1 MRFDRPDGCL
11 WVLFVCACCLTAQ
24 TQSQP
29 SPPQQPTQQQQSQGQ
44 NQQQKPQSQPQQQ
57 QPQQPNPFET
67 VPQAPEKAP
76 APAQQP
82 PAQPG
87 QQKAPFEVPRGPR
100 VKAPAPN
107 LGIIEAIEFRGARRV
122 PQDTLKAMIFTKKG
136 DRYDPEA
143 LRRDFMALWNT
154 GRFDDVRI
162 ETEPGTTGLI
172 VRFVLVERQVIRSIK
187 YEGMKSITLSE
198 LLDRYK
204 ERKVGLSVESQ
215 YDPNKVQRASVVI
228 KEFLAERGRQYA
240 EVTPEI
246 RQIPPSSLEITFQ
259 VNEGPKVKV
268 GKIDIQGNKVFS
280 HRQVVRAMKNLRP
293 FGIPHSILFENLFAK
308 TYDLSKLEEDKSR
321 IQDFYQTHG
330 YFAARVLDQKV
341 TLRNTGAGWF
351 RIPFIYK
358 GKPGIDADL
367 TLPIEEGRLYRLRN
381 VNYVGVKL
389 FRVPESL
396 TGPIFKM
403 KSGDVF
409 STDKLRK
416 GMEGL
421 RDLYGSFGYIDF
433 VPEPVPEPVTGTDQ
447 IDLTINVD
455 EGKQFYV
462 RRVDFQGNTTTRDKV
477 IRRELLI
484 DEGDLF
490 NSKMWE
496 MSILRLNQLGY
507 FEQLKKEDAA
517 QITRNPQSNTV
528 DITLKVRERGK
539 NTIGLTGGV
548 SGIAGSFIGANY
560 ETNNFLGL
568 GETLSI
574 ASQLGTRIRNVTFGF
589 TEPYFLD
596 RPIQLGFTVFI
607 QRFNYDQ
614 GREASILYG
623 QNLIPLFQQI
633 GTQNLL
639 NYSSDSKGFTV
650 FASYPLRRSFSR
662 LGIAYGYTTSS
673 YKPLTTA
680 ATTYF
685 DYSTF
690 LGTLSGPNQLTGIRT
705 SQITPSYTY
714 NSVDHPVTPTRGHSL
729 SASVGFAGSY
739 VGGNVNTIQPSISA
753 TYFHPA
759 LKKSHVVGFRFLG
772 TMITGYGGKSA
783 PPFNRYYIGGEQDV
797 RGFEIW
803 GISPIAFIPSAA
815 TVGVLNADG
824 SPRLQKSFDSNG
836 NAVWTNAT
844 MTIPIYQAIPIG
856 GDTQMIGNFEYRIPI
871 FGPVTLAAFFDAGW
885 DRVTM
890 PSQLTVSDSRLQ
902 QLNQQFP
909 WAGFTNE
916 IKIAPGTQRLRTST
930 GLELQV
936 ILPVVNAPFRIYYA
950 YNPTIYNGPV
960 QQPIVV
966 DRSMFPNTATYFSAV
981 SQIGSGYNYPD
992 RRTMFRFTIGRTF

>member
-1 MRFDRPDGCL
+1 MKFDRPDGCL
-11 WVLFVCACCLTAQ
+11 WVLFVCACCLTAPAQ

-29 SPPQQPTQQQQSQGQ
+29 SPPQQPNQQQQ
-44 NQQQKPQSQPQQQ
+44 
-57 QPQQPNPFET
+57 NPFEP
-67 VPQAPEKAP
+67 VQPPEKAP
-76 APAQQP
+76 TPPQQP

-87 QQKAPFEVPRGPR
+87 QKAPFEAPR
-100 VKAPAPN
+100 VAPPAPAN
-107 LGIIEAIEFRGARRV
+107 LSVIEAIEFRGARRV
-122 PQDTLKAMIFTKKG
+122 PQDTLRSMIFTRKG
-136 DRYDPEA
+136 DRYDPEG

-154 GRFDDVRI
+154 GRFDDIRI
-162 ETEPGTTGLI
+162 ETEPGTAGII
-172 VRFVLVERQVIRSIK
+172 VRFVLTERQVIRSIK
-187 YEGMKSITLSE
+187 YEGMKSVSLSE

-204 ERKVGLSVESQ
+204 ERKVGLTVESQ
-215 YDPNKVQRASVVI
+215 YDPNKIQHAVVVI
-228 KEFLAERGRQYA
+228 KEYLAERGRQYA
-240 EVTPEI
+240 EVVPEL
-246 RQIPPSSLEITFQ
+246 RQIPPSSLELTFQ

-268 GKIDIQGNKVFS
+268 GVIDIEGNKAFS
-280 HRQVVRAMKNLRP
+280 KKQVVHAMKNLRP
-293 FGIPHSILFENLFAK
+293 MGIPHSILFENLFAK
-308 TYDLSKLEEDKSR
+308 TYDLAKLEEDKSR
-321 IQDFYQTHG
+321 IQDFYQTKG
-330 YFAARVLDQKV
+330 YFAIKVLEQKV
-341 TLRNTGAGWF
+341 TLRNVGAGKF
-351 RIPFIYK
+351 RIPLIYK
-358 GKPGIDADL
+358 PKPGVEADIV
-367 TLPIEEGRLYRLRN
+367 LPLEEGRLYRLRN

-396 TGPIFKM
+396 TASVFRM
-403 KSGDVF
+403 KTGDVF
-409 STDKLRK
+409 STEKLRK
-416 GMEGL
+416 GMENL

-433 VPEPVPEPVTGTDQ
+433 VPEPVPETVTGTDQ
-447 IDLTINVD
+447 IDLTINAD

-462 RRVDFQGNTTTRDKV
+462 RRIDFQGNTTTRDKV

-496 MSILRLNQLGY
+496 MSVLRLNQLGY
-507 FEQLKKEDAA
+507 FEVLKKEEAA

-528 DITLKVRERGK
+528 DITLKVKERGK

-548 SGIAGSFIGANY
+548 SGIAGSFVGLNY
-560 ETNNFLGL
+560 STNNFMGL

-574 ASQLGTRIRNVTFGF
+574 SSQLGTRIRDVTLGF

-596 RPIQLGFTVFI
+596 RPIQVGFTVFF

-623 QNLIPLFQQI
+623 ENLIPLFQQE

-639 NYSSDSKGFTV
+639 NYTSDTRGFTV

-662 LGIAYGYTTSS
+662 VGISYGYSLSS

-685 DYSTF
+685 EYSSF
-690 LGTLSGPNQLTGIRT
+690 QGTLSGPNQLSGIRT
-705 SQITPSYTY
+705 SSITPSYTY
-714 NSVDHPVTPTRGHSL
+714 NSVDHPITPSHGHSFSL
-729 SASVGFAGSY
+729 ATGFAGAY
-739 VGGNVNTIQPSISA
+739 LGGNVNTVQPSLSFS
-753 TYFHPA
+753 YFHPA
-759 LKKSHVVGFRFLG
+759 LKKGHVVGFRFMG
-772 TMITGYGGKSA
+772 TMISGYGGKSA
-783 PPFNRYYIGGEQDV
+783 PPFNRFYIGGEQDV

-815 TVGVLNADG
+815 TVNVLNGDG
-824 SPRLQKSFDSNG
+824 SQRLQKTFDSNG
-836 NAVWTNAT
+836 NVTWTPAT
-844 MTIPIYQAIPIG
+844 MTIPIYQAVAIG
-856 GDTQMIGNFEYRIPI
+856 GDTQLISNFEYRIPI

-890 PSQLTVSDSRLQ
+890 PGQLTISASRLSQL
-902 QLNQQFP
+902 NAEFP

-916 IKIAPGTQRLRTST
+916 IKIAPGTQRPRAST

-950 YNPTIYNGPV
+950 YNPSTYTGTV
-960 QQPIVV
+960 QQPVVV
-966 DRSMFPNTATYFSAV
+966 DRSMFPNTYTYGNSLAT
-981 SQIGSGYNYPD
+981 IGTGYNYPD

>member
-11 WVLFVCACCLTAQ
+11 WVLFVCACCLTARA
-24 TQSQP
+24 QSQP
-29 SPPQQPTQQQQSQGQ
+29 PPPQQPD
-44 NQQQKPQSQPQQQ
+44 QQKQQQPQQPA
-57 QPQQPNPFET
+57 PQQPNPFET
-67 VPQAPEKAP
+67 VPQAAPEKTP
-76 APAQQP
+76 APAQQAPEKQGQKPALETPP
-82 PAQPG
+82 PAQP
-87 QQKAPFEVPRGPR
+87 A
-100 VKAPAPN
+100 APN
-107 LGIIEAIEFRGARRV
+107 MGIVEAIEFRGARRV

-136 DRYDPEA
+136 DPYDPDT

-154 GRFDDVRI
+154 GRFDDVRL
-162 ETEPGTTGLI
+162 ETEPGTAGMI
-172 VRFVLVERQVIRSIK
+172 IRFVLVERQVIRSIK
-187 YEGMKSITLSE
+187 YEGMKSVTLSE

-215 YDPNKVQRASVVI
+215 YDPNKIQHAAIVI
-228 KEFLAERGRQYA
+228 KEYLAERGRQYA
-240 EVTPEI
+240 EVTPDLH
-246 RQIPPSSLEITFQ
+246 QIPPSSLEVTFV
-259 VNEGPKVKV
+259 VNEGAKVKV
-268 GKIDIQGNKVFS
+268 GKIDIEGNKAFS
-280 HRQVVRAMKNLRP
+280 KRQVIHAMKNLRP
-293 FGIPHSILFENLFAK
+293 LGVPHSILFENLFAK
-308 TYDLSKLEEDKSR
+308 TYDLAKLEEDKSR
-321 IQDFYQTHG
+321 IQDFYQQRG

-341 TLRNTGAGWF
+341 TLRNVGAGKF
-351 RIPFIYK
+351 RVPLIYK
-358 GKPGIDADL
+358 PKPGIHADI
-367 TLPIEEGRLYRLRN
+367 TLPIEEGRLFHLRN

-396 TGPIFKM
+396 TQPIFRM
-403 KSGDVF
+403 KQGDVF
-409 STDKLRK
+409 STEKLRK

-433 VPEPVPEPVTGTDQ
+433 VPEPMPEIVTGTDQ
-447 IDLTINVD
+447 IDLTINAD

-462 RRVDFQGNTTTRDKV
+462 RRIDFQGNTTTRDKV
-477 IRRELLI
+477 IRRELQI

-496 MSILRLNQLGY
+496 ISVLRLNQLGY
-507 FEQLKKEDAA
+507 FEALKKEDAA

-528 DITLKVRERGK
+528 DITLKVKERGK

-560 ETNNFLGL
+560 STNNFLGL

-574 ASQLGTRIRNVTFGF
+574 ESQLGTRIRNVTLGF

-607 QRFNYDQ
+607 QRFSYDQ

-639 NYSSDSKGFTV
+639 NYTSDTRGFTV
-650 FASYPLRRSFSR
+650 FASYPLRRSFAR
-662 LGIAYGYTTSS
+662 VGISYGYSTSAYS
-673 YKPLTTA
+673 PLTTA

-690 LGTLSGPNQLTGIRT
+690 LGTLAGPNQLTGIRT
-705 SQITPSYTY
+705 SSITPSYTY
-714 NSVDHPVTPTRGHSL
+714 NSVDHPITPTHGHSF
-729 SASVGFAGSY
+729 SASASFAGSY
-739 VGGNVNTIQPSISA
+739 LGGNVNTLQPSLSFS
-753 TYFHPA
+753 YFHPA
-759 LKKSHVVGFRFLG
+759 LKKGHVIGFRVMG

-803 GISPIAFIPSAA
+803 GVSPIAFIPSSA
-815 TVGVLNADG
+815 TVNVLNADG
-824 SPRLQKSFDSNG
+824 SQRLQKGFDSNG
-836 NAVWTNAT
+836 NVAYTNAT
-844 MTIPIYQAIPIG
+844 MTIPVYQAIAIG
-856 GDTQMIGNFEYRIPI
+856 GDTQAISNFEYRIPI

-890 PSQLTVSDSRLQ
+890 PSQLKISDSRLA
-902 QLNQQFP
+902 QLQAQFP
-909 WAGFTNE
+909 TAGFTRE
-916 IKIAPGTQRLRTST
+916 VKIAAGTQRLRAST

-936 ILPVVNAPFRIYYA
+936 ILPVVNAPFRIYWA
-950 YNPTIYNGPV
+950 YNPSIYNGFV
-960 QQPIVV
+960 QQPVVV
-966 DRSMFPNTATYFSAV
+966 DRSMFPNAASYFNSVAT
-981 SQIGSGYNYPD
+981 IGSGYNYPD
-992 RRTMFRFTIGRTF
+992 RRTMFRFTVGRTF

>member
-11 WVLFVCACCLTAQ
+11 WVLFVCACCLTARA
-24 TQSQP
+24 QSQP
-29 SPPQQPTQQQQSQGQ
+29 SPPQKPDQQQ
-44 NQQQKPQSQPQQQ
+44 QQQ
-57 QPQQPNPFET
+57 QPPPPQQQNPFES
-67 VPQAPEKAP
+67 VPQAGEKAP
-76 APAQQP
+76 APAQKTP
-82 PAQPG
+82 PPEG
-87 QQKAPFEVPRGPR
+87 QKAPFETPRAVAP
-100 VKAPAPN
+100 PAPPSSSV
-107 LGIIEAIEFRGARRV
+107 IEAIEFRGARRV
-122 PQDTLKAMIFTKKG
+122 PQDTLKAMIFSRKG
-136 DRYDPEA
+136 DRYDPES

-154 GRFDDVRI
+154 GRFDDIRI
-162 ETEPGTTGLI
+162 ETDQGTTGVI

-187 YEGMKSITLSE
+187 YEGMKSVTLSE

-204 ERKVGLSVESQ
+204 ERKVGLTVESQ
-215 YDPNKVQRASVVI
+215 YDPNKIQRAVVVI
-228 KEFLAERGRQYA
+228 KEYEAERGRQYA
-240 EVTPEI
+240 EVVPEL
-246 RQIPPSSLEITFQ
+246 RQIPPSSIELTFQ

-268 GKIDIQGNKVFS
+268 GVIDFQGNKVFS
-280 HRQVVRAMKNLRP
+280 HRQLVRVMKNLRP
-293 FGIPHSILFENLFAK
+293 IGVPHSILFEDLFAK
-308 TYDLSKLEEDKSR
+308 TYDLAKLEEDKSR
-321 IQDFYQTHG
+321 IQDFYQTKG
-330 YFAARVLDQKV
+330 YFAARVLEQKV
-341 TLRNTGAGWF
+341 TLRNTTAGWF
-351 RIPFIYK
+351 QIPFIYK
-358 GKPGIDADL
+358 PKPGINADL
-367 TLPIEEGRLYRLRN
+367 GLPIEEGQLYHLRN

-396 TGPIFKM
+396 TGPMFRM
-403 KSGDVF
+403 KAGDIF
-409 STDKLRK
+409 STEKLRK
-416 GMEGL
+416 GMENM

-433 VPEPVPEPVTGTDQ
+433 VPEPLPETVAGTNQ
-447 IDLTINVD
+447 IDLTITAD

-462 RRVDFQGNTTTRDKV
+462 RRIDFQGNTTTRDKV
-477 IRRELLI
+477 IRREILI

-507 FEQLKKEDAA
+507 FEVLKKEDAA

-528 DITLKVRERGK
+528 DLMLKVRERGK

-548 SGIAGSFIGANY
+548 SGIAGSFVGLNY
-560 ETNNFLGL
+560 STNNFLGL
-568 GETLSI
+568 GEMLSI
-574 ASQLGTRIRNVTFGF
+574 ESQLGTRIRNVTFGF

-596 RPIQLGFTVFI
+596 RPIQTGFTVTI

-623 QNLIPLFQQI
+623 QNLIPLFQAE
-633 GTQNLL
+633 GSQNLL
-639 NYSSDSKGFTV
+639 NYISDTIGFTV

-662 LGIAYGYTTSS
+662 VGISYGYSVSS
-673 YKPLTTA
+673 YTPLTTA

-690 LGTLSGPNQLTGIRT
+690 SGTLSGPNQLTGIR
-705 SQITPSYTY
+705 SSSITPSYSY
-714 NSVDHPVTPTRGHSL
+714 NSVDNPMTPSHGHSL
-729 SASVGFAGSY
+729 SVSGSVAGTY
-739 VGGNVNTIQPSISA
+739 LGGNVNTFQPSIQF

-759 LKKSHVVGFRFLG
+759 LKKGHVFGARFLG
-772 TMITGYGGKSA
+772 TMISGYGGKSA

-815 TVGVLNADG
+815 TVNVLNADG
-824 SPRLQKSFDSNG
+824 SQRLQKSFDSGG
-836 NAVWTNAT
+836 NVTYTSAT
-844 MTIPIYQAIPIG
+844 MTIPVYQAIAIG
-856 GDTQMIGNFEYRIPI
+856 GDTQAVTNLEYRIPI

-885 DRVTM
+885 DRVTL
-890 PSQLTVSDSRLQ
+890 PSQLTIAKSRLD
-902 QLNQQFP
+902 QLNQEFP

-936 ILPVVNAPFRIYYA
+936 VLPVVNAPFRIYYA

-966 DRSMFPNTATYFSAV
+966 DRSMFPNSASYANAV
-981 SQIGSGYNYPD
+981 NTIGTGYNYPD
-992 RRTMFRFTIGRTF
+992 RRTQFRFTIGRTF

>member
-11 WVLFVCACCLTAQ
+11 WVLFVCACCLTAKA
-24 TQSQP
+24 QSQP
-29 SPPQQPTQQQQSQGQ
+29 SPPQQPNQQQQQS
-44 NQQQKPQSQPQQQ
+44 
-57 QPQQPNPFET
+57 PFET

-76 APAQQP
+76 APAQKP
-82 PAQPG
+82 PAPEG
-87 QQKAPFEVPRGPR
+87 PKAPFETPR
-100 VKAPAPN
+100 VAQPAAPN
-107 LGIIEAIEFRGARRV
+107 LSVIEAIEFRGARRV
-122 PQDTLKAMIFTKKG
+122 PQDTLKAMIFSRKG
-136 DRYDPEA
+136 DRYEPDA

-154 GRFDDVRI
+154 GRFDDIRI

-187 YEGMKSITLSE
+187 YEGMKSVTLSE

-215 YDPNKVQRASVVI
+215 YDPNKVQRAVVVI
-228 KEFLAERGRQYA
+228 KEYLAERGRQYA
-240 EVTPEI
+240 EVVPELH
-246 RQIPPSSLEITFQ
+246 QIPPSSLEITFQ

-268 GKIDIQGNKVFS
+268 GKIDIQGNKAFS

-293 FGIPHSILFENLFAK
+293 MGIPDSILFENLFAK
-308 TYDLSKLEEDKSR
+308 TYDLAKLEEDKSR

-330 YFAARVLDQKV
+330 YFAARVLEQKV
-341 TLRNTGAGWF
+341 TLRNVPAGKF
-351 RIPFIYK
+351 RIPMIYTP
-358 GKPGIDADL
+358 KPGINADI
-367 TLPIEEGRLYRLRN
+367 TLPLEEGLLYRLRN

-396 TGPIFKM
+396 TTSMFRM
-403 KSGDVF
+403 KQGDVF
-409 STDKLRK
+409 STEKLRK
-416 GMEGL
+416 GMENL

-433 VPEPVPEPVTGTDQ
+433 VPEPLPETVPGTNQ
-447 IDLTINVD
+447 IDLTITAD

-462 RRVDFQGNTTTRDKV
+462 RRIDFQGNTTTRDKV

-490 NSKMWE
+490 NEKMWE

-507 FEQLKKEDAA
+507 FEALKKEEAA

-528 DITLKVRERGK
+528 DITLKVKERGK

-548 SGIAGSFIGANY
+548 SAIEGSFVGLNY
-560 ETNNFLGL
+560 STNNFLGL

-574 ASQLGTRIRNVTFGF
+574 QSQLGTVMQSVTLGF

-596 RPIQLGFTVFI
+596 RPIQTGFTAFI
-607 QRFNYDQ
+607 QRFNYNQ
-614 GREASILYG
+614 GREESILYG
-623 QNLIPLFQQI
+623 QNLLPLFQAE
-633 GTQNLL
+633 GAQNLL
-639 NYSSDSKGFTV
+639 NYTSNTRGFTV

-662 LGIAYGYTTSS
+662 VGISYGFSVSS
-673 YKPLTTA
+673 YTPLTTA

-685 DYSTF
+685 QYESF

-705 SQITPSYTY
+705 SSVTPSYSY
-714 NSVDHPVTPTRGHSL
+714 NSVDHPTTPTHGHSF
-729 SASVGFAGSY
+729 SISTGVAGTY
-739 VGGNVNTIQPSISA
+739 LGGNVNTVQPSLSFS
-753 TYFHPA
+753 YFHPA
-759 LKKSHVVGFRFLG
+759 LKKGHVIGFRFMG
-772 TMITGYGGKSA
+772 TMISGYGGRSA

-803 GISPIAFIPSAA
+803 GISPIAFFPSSA
-815 TVGVLNADG
+815 TVNVLNADG
-824 SPRLQKSFDSNG
+824 SQRLQKAFDSTG
-836 NAVWTNAT
+836 AVTYTNAT
-844 MTIPIYQAIPIG
+844 MTIPIYQAVAIG
-856 GDTQMIGNFEYRIPI
+856 GDTQAISNFEYRIPI

-885 DRVTM
+885 DRVSM
-890 PSQLTVSDSRLQ
+890 PSQLTMSASHLQ
-902 QLNQQFP
+902 VLNEEFP

-916 IKIAPGTQRLRTST
+916 IKIAPGTERPRSST

-936 ILPVVNAPFRIYYA
+936 VLPVVNAPFRVYYA
-950 YNPTIYNGPV
+950 YNPTTYRGPV

-966 DRSMFPNTATYFSAV
+966 DRSMFPNSA
-981 SQIGSGYNYPD
+981 SFANALSTIGTGYNYPD
-992 RRTMFRFTIGRTF
+992 RRTMFRFTVGRTF